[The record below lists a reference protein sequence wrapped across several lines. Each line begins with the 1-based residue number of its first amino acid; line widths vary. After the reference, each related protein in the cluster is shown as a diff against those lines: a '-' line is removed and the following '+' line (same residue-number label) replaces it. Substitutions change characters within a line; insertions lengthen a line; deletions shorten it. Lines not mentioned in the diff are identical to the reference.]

1 MSYEFKSEE
10 ERQFADWLDVCKD
23 CKFVVDWKYEAQCFE
38 LLQAKSYFEE
48 VSMKTKTKSTER
60 SLCQNTAYTPDFMVE
75 FSDRGLDVFHTVFKK
90 SILTK
95 PKESPKGV
103 LFFDTKGEFD
113 RQQGDGRFF
122 SLVQKLTYEKTG
134 IWVEKI
140 IPKKLFQKTFAPE
153 TVRWM
158 KNRKTLTKTK
168 LGTQSK
174 SIEEFNKEI

>member
-1 MSYEFKSEE
+1 MIYEFKSEE

-23 CKFVVDWKYEAQCFE
+23 CKFVSDWKYEAQTIT
-38 LLQAKSYFEE
+38 LLEPKHYFEE
-48 VSMKTKTKSTER
+48 VSTKTKTKIVER
-60 SLCQNTAYTPDFMVE
+60 SLCQGTTYTPDFMVE
-75 FSDRGLDVFHTVFKK
+75 FTDRGFEVFSSVFKK

-95 PKESPKGV
+95 SKDSPKGV

-113 RQQGDGRFF
+113 RRQGDGRFF
-122 SLVQKLTYEKTG
+122 SLIQKLTYEKTG

-153 TVRWM
+153 AVRWM
-158 KNRKTLTKTK
+158 KNRKSPTKTK
-168 LGTQSK
+168 IGTQTK